1 VSESIIGTVE
11 IERLM
16 DTEEISIVP
25 GVQRNAPRGAVVA
38 VSNFARIPLCHA
50 PRLPTGGRLSNIGE
64 VRFRRPS
71 PAFCIHARY
80 LRARFD
86 PFDRREET
94 YNMQT
99 HYPFHAEYWV
109 YALAVFVII
118 VLGTLLYTVD
128 GPIKFSSWFCRS
140 FTLTSP
146 VISTVPPSRPDS
158 GGDRLTPMGVR
169 QLAGW
174 IDGIL

>member
-1 VSESIIGTVE
+1 VSESIVGTVE
-11 IERLM
+11 IEHLM

-25 GVQRNAPRGAVVA
+25 GVQRNAPRGAVVP
-38 VSNFARIPLCHA
+38 VSNFAQISLCHA
-50 PRLPTGGRLSNIGE
+50 PKLANGGRLSNIGE

-118 VLGTLLYTVD
+118 VLGTLLYTGFVD
-128 GPIKFSSWFCRS
+128 HLHSPRPLYPLCRQAGP
-140 FTLTSP
+140 
-146 VISTVPPSRPDS
+146 TVEETD
-158 GGDRLTPMGVR
+158 
-169 QLAGW
+169 
-174 IDGIL
+174 